1 MQACGAARAA
11 AAAIRATSMGKS
23 MYGRKYTLRRVPAV
37 YTAQSSPSPAS
48 CSMHLEGLSSTATIS
63 SSHTCSR
70 SVQGR
75 AVAAAVGQVAGV
87 ATEALAAALAEV
99 EGDRSRTS
107 GIRIWAQHPTLSVRS
122 TSTTCTSLGTSSLSP
137 AGDSNSS
144 AIESSPPWS
153 SRQEREAQFGRARIA
168 GCTDA
173 PSSSSVP
180 RRQLRGAGA
189 SSARANSARANS
201 ARANS
206 ARAQVVTLS
215 RLTSRGARRVRREEA
230 PQKMRNIK
238 TRVAPDSFGRMQPE
252 LAGHVRQLN

>member
-1 MQACGAARAA
+1 
-11 AAAIRATSMGKS
+11 MGKS

-206 ARAQVVTLS
+206 ARANSARANSARANSARAQVVTLS
-215 RLTSRGARRVRREEA
+215 RLTSRGARRVAARGGTTKNEKHKNQSCSGFLWSHA
-230 PQKMRNIK
+230 
-238 TRVAPDSFGRMQPE
+238 TRTCWTCATTE
-252 LAGHVRQLN
+252 LN